1 MNTRRIDGLL
11 FEGMLKNGFAAL
23 QNKEKEL
30 NDLNVFP
37 VPDGDT
43 GTNMRLT
50 LGNGISNAKSSVK
63 LCDYMRKLSDGMLLG
78 ARGNSGV
85 ILSQLFAGMSSYLSR
100 CGAASVGD
108 MRNALTQGY
117 RTAYSAVV
125 KPKEGTILTVA
136 REGIERIRASIDR
149 NTSIETLLS
158 MYLSQMKQSLGRTP
172 ELLPELKAAGV
183 IDSGALGYITI
194 VEGMF
199 MYLQGEKINTEE
211 KPVSAAPVVN
221 APNLNLFNA
230 NTSFVDGY
238 CLEFILQLMK
248 RGNYSQNFRLAS
260 YIDELKTMGTSIV
273 AVQNGTRVKV
283 HVHTMKP
290 HGIIR
295 MSQEF
300 GEFLTFKLENMQL
313 QHNERDE
320 RIGEE
325 GIEKGLTVI
334 AVSDCDKSSDILN
347 GMGCGYTIN
356 AGPAMNVSVE
366 DIVETIKCAHTE
378 KVIVLPNNPNVIRTA
393 RQAANVFDQISVEVI
408 DTISIPQGYFALAM
422 DVRDSSD
429 VDYRIRQIKS
439 GANGVAT
446 LQVSVATKEYAEGD
460 VSCVP
465 GDSIALIDGRLAA
478 CADDSIGAFIK
489 ALKTIPDMDDRENI
503 IVFRGAMESPFK
515 DEKLKKAI
523 DEAFEDM
530 EITVL
535 DGGSELYNYQAG
547 VL

>member
-1 MNTRRIDGLL
+1 MSTRRVDGLL

-23 QNKEKEL
+23 QNKENEL

-50 LGNGISNAKSSVK
+50 LGNGISHARSSVK
-63 LCDYMRKLSDGMLLG
+63 LCDYMKKLTEGMLLG

-85 ILSQLFAGMSSYLSR
+85 ILSQIFAGMSSYLSR
-100 CGAASVGD
+100 CAAASVGD
-108 MRNALTQGY
+108 LRNALTQGY

-136 REGIERIRASIDR
+136 REGIERIRPSIDR
-149 NTSIETLLS
+149 NTSIETLLT
-158 MYLSQMKQSLGRTP
+158 MYLYQMKESLNNTP

-194 VEGMF
+194 VEGML
-199 MYLQGEKINTEE
+199 MYLQGEKIKSDERT
-211 KPVSAAPVVN
+211 VSGTPEVK

-248 RGNYSQNFRLAS
+248 RGDYSQNFRLSS
-260 YIDELKTMGTSIV
+260 YIDELKSLGSSIV

-290 HGIIR
+290 HRIIR
-295 MSQEF
+295 MSQEY

-313 QHNERDE
+313 QHNERNE
-320 RIGEE
+320 RIDVESVE
-325 GIEKGLTVI
+325 GGLTVV
-334 AVSDCDKSSDILN
+334 AVSDCEKSSEILN
-347 GMGCGYTIN
+347 GMGCGFTIN
-356 AGPAMNVSVE
+356 AGSSMNVSVE
-366 DIVETIKCAHTE
+366 DIVETIKCANTDR
-378 KVIVLPNNPNVIRTA
+378 IIILPDNPNVIRTA
-393 RQAANVFDQISVEVI
+393 RQAAGVFDKISVEVV
-408 DTISIPQGYFALAM
+408 DTISIPQAYFALAM

-429 VDYRIRQIKS
+429 VDFRMRQIRS
-439 GANGVAT
+439 GAEGVVT
-446 LQVSVATKEYAEGD
+446 LQVSVATKEYTEGEI
-460 VSCVP
+460 SCLP
-465 GDSIALIDGRLAA
+465 GDSISLLDGRMVAF
-478 CADDSIGAFIK
+478 ADDSVSAFVRGMK
-489 ALKTIPDMDDRENI
+489 AIPDIDERENI
-503 IVFRGAMESPFK
+503 IIFRGSMESPYK
-515 DEKLKKAI
+515 DEKLKRAI

-530 EITVL
+530 EVTIL
-535 DGGSELYNYQAG
+535 DGGSDLYNYQAG
-547 VL
+547 IL